1 MNTLPPFPL
10 SPNPSPRR
18 GEGRVLATL
27 LVIALSFL
35 SALLPGVAFALPQNA
50 PVPGGV
56 AVIPLESSAAVPRA
70 RWGDRQLA
78 VLQHEGRWV
87 ALLGIP
93 LSQTPGPLHIKQD
106 NGKTHTIDVQPK
118 EYTTQRLTIRDQ
130 RKVTPNPEDLERI
143 AREKLI
149 LDALRTRFS
158 NSQPDPDFS
167 LPAQGPL
174 SSRFGLRRIFNDQPR
189 APHSGLDISVPE
201 GAAITAASDGTVINT
216 GDYFFNGN
224 SVYLDHGQG
233 LITVYMHLSNIEVYE
248 GQKVKRGERLGAA
261 GATGRATGP
270 HLHWGVILNG
280 SSVDPELF
288 LPPHPLPANKD

>member
-1 MNTLPPFPL
+1 MKT
-10 SPNPSPRR
+10 
-18 GEGRVLATL
+18 T
-27 LVIALSFL
+27 
-35 SALLPGVAFALPQNA
+35 ALLTVLLGLFPGIAIGLPKHA

-56 AVIPLESSAAVPRA
+56 AVVPLEHSTTIPRA
-70 RWGDRQLA
+70 RWGERRLA

-87 ALLGIP
+87 ALVGIP
-93 LSQTPGPLHIKQD
+93 LSHPTGLLQIQQD
-106 NGKTHTIDVQPK
+106 NGKTYAIDVQAK

-130 RKVTPNPEDLERI
+130 RKVTPNPDDLERI

-149 LDALRTRFS
+149 LDALRGRFS
-158 NSQPDPDFS
+158 EGQPDPDFS

-189 APHSGLDISVPE
+189 TPHSGLDISVPD
-201 GAAITAASDGTVINT
+201 GAPITAASDGTVLNT

-233 LITVYMHLSNIEVYE
+233 LITVYMHLSSIEVRA
-248 GQKVKRGERLGAA
+248 GQEVKRGERLGAA

-270 HLHWGVILNG
+270 HLHWGVLLNG

-288 LPPHPLPANKD
+288 LPPHPLPAHKD